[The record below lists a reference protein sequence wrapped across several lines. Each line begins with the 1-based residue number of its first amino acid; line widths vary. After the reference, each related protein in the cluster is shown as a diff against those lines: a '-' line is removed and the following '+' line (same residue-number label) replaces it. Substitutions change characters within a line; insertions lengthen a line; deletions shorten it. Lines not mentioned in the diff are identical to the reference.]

1 MTIICL
7 LQVKYM
13 EINYVKQI
21 TDEHGIIMR
30 IGDVLDTIL
39 TTLEDDRDIAPELI
53 LADINMLLEC
63 SYQYHLYKFEAIIV
77 PYLEEIDKSKTKNKF
92 QSFIDNYYPGTEYLV
107 KIIDAMES
115 YNENESETIDRIIE
129 YGHQYLD
136 QAYPVFLREGKEV
149 IDLLNE
155 TLGKEELSTLG
166 DRIKDFEYSWNGP
179 SFMNY
184 QVMVRELERK
194 AVMTV
199 W

>member
-1 MTIICL
+1 
-7 LQVKYM
+7 M

-77 PYLEEIDKSKTKNKF
+77 PYLEEIDKSKIKNKI
-92 QSFIDNYYPGTEYLV
+92 QSFIDTYYPGTEYLV

-115 YNENESETIDRIIE
+115 YHENESETIDCIIE
-129 YGHQYLD
+129 YGHKYLE
-136 QAYPVFLREGKEV
+136 QAQPVFLKEGKEV
-149 IDLLNE
+149 INLLNE
-155 TLGKEELSTLG
+155 NLDKEELSTLE

-184 QVMVRELERK
+184 QIMVRELERE

>member
-1 MTIICL
+1 
-7 LQVKYM
+7 M
-13 EINYVKQI
+13 EINYIKQI

-30 IGDVLDTIL
+30 IADVLDTIL
-39 TTLEDDRDIAPELI
+39 ITLEDDRDIAPELI
-53 LADINMLLEC
+53 VADINMLLEC

-77 PYLEEIDKSKTKNKF
+77 PYLEEIDKSKIKNKI
-92 QSFIDNYYPGTEYLV
+92 QSFIDTYYPGTEILV

-129 YGHQYLD
+129 YGRQYLE
-136 QAYPVFLREGKEV
+136 QAHPVFLKEGREV

-155 TLGKEELSTLG
+155 NLGKEELSILG
-166 DRIKDFEYSWNGP
+166 DRIRDFEYSWNGP

>member
-1 MTIICL
+1 
-7 LQVKYM
+7 M
-13 EINYVKQI
+13 EINYIKQI

-30 IGDVLDTIL
+30 IGDVLHTIL

-53 LADINMLLEC
+53 LADIKMLLEC
-63 SYQYHLYKFEAIIV
+63 SYQHHLYKYEVIIV
-77 PYLEEIDKSKTKNKF
+77 PYLEEMEESETKDKI
-92 QSFIDNYYPGTEYLV
+92 QSFIDKYYPGTEYLV

-115 YNENESETIDRIIE
+115 YDKNESETIDRIIE

-136 QAYPVFLREGKEV
+136 QAHPVFLKEGREV

-155 TLGKEELSTLG
+155 TLSKEELSTLE
-166 DRIKDFEYSWNGP
+166 DRIRDFEYSWNGP

-184 QVMVRELERK
+184 RTMVRELERK